1 MNKNI
6 SNAAKTFGGAKLLKG
21 FRLSWLVYGAAA
33 YYGLK
38 FLNKKGIMPK
48 QTDAALGLMDK
59 GIDFAKGQVGLKQS
73 PTKSALNK
81 GDSVTSQVRH

>member
-1 MNKNI
+1 MNTNI
-6 SNAAKTFGGAKLLKG
+6 SNAAKAFGGSKILKG

-38 FLNKKGIMPK
+38 FLSKKGIMPK

-59 GIDFAKGQVGLKQS
+59 GIDFAKGQVGLGKS
-73 PTKSALNK
+73 SSKPTLNK

>member
-1 MNKNI
+1 MNNNI
-6 SNAAKTFGGAKLLKG
+6 STAAKTFGGAKLLKG
-21 FRLSWLVYGAAA
+21 FRLSWLVYGVAA

-59 GIDFAKGQVGLKQS
+59 GIDFAKSQVGLGQS
-73 PTKSALNK
+73 SVKAALNK
-81 GDSVTSQVRH
+81 GESVISQVRH

>member
-6 SNAAKTFGGAKLLKG
+6 SNTAKTFGGAKLLNG
-21 FRLSWLVYGAAA
+21 FRLSWLVYGVAA

-48 QTDAALGLMDK
+48 QTDAALGLLDK
-59 GIDFAKGQVGLKQS
+59 GIDFAKGQVGLKQGPKTPS
-73 PTKSALNK
+73 LNK
-81 GDSVTSQVRH
+81 SDSVSSQVRH